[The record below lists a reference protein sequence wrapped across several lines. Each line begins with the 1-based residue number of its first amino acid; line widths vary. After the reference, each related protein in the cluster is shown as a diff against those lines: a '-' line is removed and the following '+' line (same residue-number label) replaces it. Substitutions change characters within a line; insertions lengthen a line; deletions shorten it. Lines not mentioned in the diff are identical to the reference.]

1 MADVDSNLVRAIAE
15 QVMAAL
21 RGNGS
26 AGGGLA
32 LPAEIHTP
40 IGQCTGDYSK
50 FPELK
55 HLQSAPAP
63 ASAPPMA
70 TAAPTAGGSGGASVP
85 PAPAS
90 PPVPPVTALKGVITV
105 SQLRAVRGPI
115 RLAKGAMLT
124 PLAHDF
130 IKDHA
135 LNVMSDEMAAVV
147 KVNAGAAS
155 ARGAALPTW
164 WWIEGQCPSVAKV
177 VEALRPRLLAS
188 SERGGAENL
197 KGAVKELA
205 KLVKNGKVRGGVLFV
220 PSAARAGCYA
230 NRCPSL
236 RAVVA
241 TTERAV
247 SEGLELLG
255 ANVLVIE
262 YSQFG
267 FKGMMP
273 LVKPFVEQER
283 TLPAGVAKEL
293 NELAT
298 CY

>member
-1 MADVDSNLVRAIAE
+1 MADVDSNLVKAITE

-21 RGNGS
+21 REG
-26 AGGGLA
+26 APAGGLA
-32 LPAEIHTP
+32 SPTEIHTP

-55 HLQSAPAP
+55 NLQSAPAP
-63 ASAPPMA
+63 AVV
-70 TAAPTAGGSGGASVP
+70 AAGSSGGS
-85 PAPAS
+85 
-90 PPVPPVTALKGVITV
+90 PVPPPVAAPAAAVTALKGVITV
-105 SQLRAVRGPI
+105 SQLKGVRGPI

-135 LNVMSDEMAAVV
+135 LNVMSDEMAAAV
-147 KVNAGAAS
+147 KVNAGAT
-155 ARGAALPTW
+155 GTDAALPTW

-177 VEALRPRLLAS
+177 VEALRPQLLAS
-188 SERGGAENL
+188 RERSSGENL

-205 KLVKNGKVRGGVLFV
+205 GLVKNRKVRGGVLFV
-220 PSAARAGCYA
+220 PSAARAVCYA

-236 RAVVA
+236 RAVVG

-247 SEGLELLG
+247 SEGLEMLG
-255 ANVLVIE
+255 ANVLVVE

-273 LVKPFVEQER
+273 LVKPFVEGAGA
-283 TLPAGVAKEL
+283 LPAAVAKEL
-293 NELAT
+293 NELAA

>member
-21 RGNGS
+21 RAAG
-26 AGGGLA
+26 AGGGA
-32 LPAEIHTP
+32 GGAGIASPAEIHAP

-55 HLQSAPAP
+55 NLQSAPAP
-63 ASAPPMA
+63 AVV
-70 TAAPTAGGSGGASVP
+70 AAGSSGGLPVP
-85 PAPAS
+85 PTVAVTSPA
-90 PPVPPVTALKGVITV
+90 PVTALKGVITV
-105 SQLRAVRGPI
+105 SQLKSVRGVV

-124 PLAHDF
+124 PLAHDY

-135 LNVMSDEMAAVV
+135 INVMSDEMATVV
-147 KVNAGAAS
+147 KVNAGGAAVDK
-155 ARGAALPTW
+155 ALPTY
-164 WWIEGQCPSVAKV
+164 WWIEGSCPSVAKV
-177 VEALRPRLLAS
+177 VEALRPQLLAS
-188 SERGGAENL
+188 RERPSGENL

-205 KLVKNGKVRGGVLFV
+205 QLVKGRKVRGGVLFV
-220 PSAARAGCYA
+220 PSAARGVCYA

-236 RAVVA
+236 RAIVG

-247 SEGLELLG
+247 SEGLEMLG
-255 ANVLVIE
+255 ANVLVVE

-273 LVKPFVEQER
+273 LVKPFVEGVGS
-283 TLPAGVAKEL
+283 LPAAVAKEL
-293 NELAT
+293 NELAM

>member
-1 MADVDSNLVRAIAE
+1 
-15 QVMAAL
+15 MAAL
-21 RGNGS
+21 RGSGSS
-26 AGGGLA
+26 AGELA
-32 LPAEIHTP
+32 TPTEIHTP

-55 HLQSAPAP
+55 NLHSAPAP
-63 ASAPPMA
+63 ASSAPPS
-70 TAAPTAGGSGGASVP
+70 AGSSVP
-85 PAPAS
+85 PPPGPAPT
-90 PPVPPVTALKGVITV
+90 VTALKGVITV

-115 RLAKGAMLT
+115 RLAKGAILT

-147 KVNAGAAS
+147 KVNAGTAA
-155 ARGAALPTW
+155 ATGAALPTW

-177 VEALRPRLLAS
+177 VDALRPRLLAS
-188 SERGGAENL
+188 TERGAAENL

-205 KLVKNGKVRGGVLFV
+205 KLVKSGKVRGGILFV
-220 PSAARAGCYA
+220 PSAARAVCYA

-236 RAVVA
+236 RAIVA

-273 LVKPFVEQER
+273 LVKPFVEGGSA
-283 TLPAGVAKEL
+283 LPAGVAKEL